1 MATTKSPTE
10 SVKQITY
17 LAGALKAPRITEAAS
32 RMADQARDA
41 GWSFEDYLAAVLE
54 REVSA
59 RNASGAELRIKAAGF
74 PARKTLEDFDWD
86 AQPAV
91 RQQVAALASGGFL
104 LEAQNVVLL
113 GPPGTGKTHLATALG
128 IVAARHGHRVLF
140 ATATDWVTRLTDAH
154 RQGLLPKE
162 LARLRRYG
170 LIIVDEVGYLP
181 FEQDAA
187 DLFFQLVSSRY
198 EHASLILT
206 SNLPFSGWGGV
217 FGDQAV
223 AAAMIDRIVH
233 HADVLTLKG
242 ASYRL
247 RGRGIDSLPSIRT
260 TTAETPDYTARNRS
274 LFKRR
279 NRPVLQRRRQV
290 VGVFSAC
297 IAISPNASA
306 AVRTMSRNT
315 ERPAPK
321 TERRGCCEIAIT
333 EISPPLAFRVIARRC
348 KGDRHHRRRAPT
360 LTSGVDT
367 TGAESGHADVAR
379 RLSVASADTPGQ
391 SAISALAISW
401 FVECRH
407 GARLGVF
414 RCQSQAILP
423 DVCGEPIHLEDLA
436 LLRLTDRDGEFADA
450 HVLYLSPFRSGDR
463 ERVVGDHA
471 LHESDV
477 VDRDLAAIQIDAT
490 ADQQNSGDDDRDV
503 RLGVLVHVE
512 HPGEHDEHHRPA
524 HGDRHED
531 AALAETD
538 VAPFPRAGEHDEVHH
553 DDRGEDH
560 GAESD
565 VHRA

>member
-1 MATTKSPTE
+1 MASTKTTDAA
-10 SVKQITY
+10 KQITY
-17 LAGALKAPRITEAAS
+17 LASALKAPRINEAAA

-86 AQPAV
+86 AQPGS

-104 LEAQNVVLL
+104 LEARNVVLL

-154 RQGLLPKE
+154 RQGRLPQE
-162 LARLRRYG
+162 LVRLRRYG

-187 DLFFQLVSSRY
+187 NLFFQLVSSRY

-260 TTAETPDYTARNRS
+260 TTDETPR
-274 LFKRR
+274 
-279 NRPVLQRRRQV
+279 
-290 VGVFSAC
+290 
-297 IAISPNASA
+297 
-306 AVRTMSRNT
+306 
-315 ERPAPK
+315 
-321 TERRGCCEIAIT
+321 
-333 EISPPLAFRVIARRC
+333 
-348 KGDRHHRRRAPT
+348 
-360 LTSGVDT
+360 
-367 TGAESGHADVAR
+367 
-379 RLSVASADTPGQ
+379 
-391 SAISALAISW
+391 
-401 FVECRH
+401 
-407 GARLGVF
+407 
-414 RCQSQAILP
+414 
-423 DVCGEPIHLEDLA
+423 
-436 LLRLTDRDGEFADA
+436 
-450 HVLYLSPFRSGDR
+450 
-463 ERVVGDHA
+463 
-471 LHESDV
+471 
-477 VDRDLAAIQIDAT
+477 
-490 ADQQNSGDDDRDV
+490 
-503 RLGVLVHVE
+503 
-512 HPGEHDEHHRPA
+512 
-524 HGDRHED
+524 
-531 AALAETD
+531 
-538 VAPFPRAGEHDEVHH
+538 
-553 DDRGEDH
+553 
-560 GAESD
+560 
-565 VHRA
+565 